1 MLRKYFKLCLFL
13 FFSFNLFAF
22 EVGDSFGERIKNYSF
37 DDMKNAPEYNIEKFS
52 QDGIVI
58 KILQSNLFGARPLS
72 DFILHTSGF
81 LTAYQ
86 NGKKLGTFAFV
97 EYRDDGELIFFYDYD
112 GDNLIDAKVY
122 EYFIPSWILFK
133 ANIKRR
139 YPEKFISLCNQIYSE
154 FNSPAELNEQ
164 KIKKLNLNIAEI
176 FRTADCEDYSLYYA
190 YLIYLT
196 QIENKNSYKILLTLE
211 NFIRYKFKIYNAS
224 LLKLYIAES
233 FFNLQKYD
241 IATHQFNMLKNYDA
255 NSRLADFYLAYIYD
269 LKNNTNIKTK
279 KFEEAFPEMWI
290 LKTYALAK

>member
-1 MLRKYFKLCLFL
+1 MLQNFFKFGFFL
-13 FFSFNLFAF
+13 FCSLNLFAF
-22 EVGDSFGERIKNYSF
+22 EVGDSFGEKIKNYSF

-52 QDGIVI
+52 NDGIVI

-97 EYRDDGELIFFYDYD
+97 EYRDDGELNFFYDYD
-112 GDNLIDAKVY
+112 GDNIIDAKAD
-122 EYFIPSWILFK
+122 EYFIPSWVLFK

-139 YPEKFISLCNQIYSE
+139 HPEEFLNLCNQIYTE
-154 FNSPAELNEQ
+154 FNSDVELNEY
-164 KIKKLNLNIAEI
+164 KIKNLNLKIAKN
-176 FRTADCEDYSLYYA
+176 FQSLDCEDYSLYYA

-196 QIENKNSYKILLTLE
+196 QIENKNSYKILRNIE
-211 NFIRYKFKIYNAS
+211 KFIQSKFRINNIP

-241 IATHQFNMLKNYDA
+241 IAIYQFNMLKNCDA

-279 KFEEAFPEMWI
+279 KFEEAFPKMWI
-290 LKTYALAK
+290 LKTYALTK